1 MALNLEEDRL
11 AVIEKVLFMCI
22 VLWLYAC
29 AKFCQICCCVQKKKK
44 RSRGNVV
51 KINRLD
57 SVVTVVEELEEFGCD
72 HRDYV

>member
-29 AKFCQICCCVQKKKK
+29 AKFCQICCCVQKK
-44 RSRGNVV
+44 RSARGNGMT
-51 KINRLD
+51 KQRLD
-57 SVVTVVEELEEFGCD
+57 SVVTVVEELEEFTCD